1 MRAVKGVGQIRKT
14 SSTKRASDRDAYRC
28 ESARRAAALSCR
40 AYGQVPLPPL
50 VSERLALF
58 MQLQSQRSA
67 QLEERAQ
74 RDSKPIR
81 VSLPDGREL
90 DAQAWKT
97 SPLELAARLGRSLAD
112 GAVVARVNGV
122 LWDLGRPL
130 EQDGTLEIL
139 GFDSGE
145 GKGVFWHSSAHV
157 LGSVMECLYRGS
169 LCHGPSTDSGFF
181 YDMQLDPSSLP
192 SNDLPALQEL
202 CTQMIR
208 ERQPFERLEVTR
220 GELLELFK
228 HNKFKLQIIE
238 EKIATQTAT
247 VYRCGSLVDLCR
259 GPHLPHTGKIKAF
272 KLLKTSSAQWR
283 GDPSLPP
290 LHRVIGVSFPESR
303 LLRDWEQEREEA
315 RGRDHRRI
323 GRDQELYFFHEL
335 SPGSCFFLPKGA
347 HLYNTLTD
355 FIKVR
360 VSLQPVT
367 VYLQGWE
374 LLFLSS
380 VIQS

>member
-1 MRAVKGVGQIRKT
+1 MESIQGLSSWCIENKKHSAVVVRHWIR
-14 SSTKRASDRDAYRC
+14 SLKRAREWYSFFAMVEYW
-28 ESARRAAALSCR
+28 ESSE
-40 AYGQVPLPPL
+40 GMVPLPSL

-58 MQLQSQRSA
+58 MQLQSQRLA
-67 QLEERAQ
+67 RLEERAQ

-97 SPLELAARLGRSLAD
+97 SPLDLAARLGRSLAD

-130 EQDGTLEIL
+130 EQDGTLEIM
-139 GFDSGE
+139 GFDSSE
-145 GKGVFWHSSAHV
+145 GKRS
-157 LGSVMECLYRGS
+157 
-169 LCHGPSTDSGFF
+169 
-181 YDMQLDPSSLP
+181 
-192 SNDLPALQEL
+192 
-202 CTQMIR
+202 
-208 ERQPFERLEVTR
+208 
-220 GELLELFK
+220 
-228 HNKFKLQIIE
+228 
-238 EKIATQTAT
+238 
-247 VYRCGSLVDLCR
+247 
-259 GPHLPHTGKIKAF
+259 
-272 KLLKTSSAQWR
+272 SSAQWR
-283 GDPSLPP
+283 GDPSLQP

-303 LLRDWEQEREEA
+303 LLRDWEREREEA

-323 GRDQELYFFHEL
+323 GR
-335 SPGSCFFLPKGA
+335 GA

-374 LLFLSS
+374 SDS
-380 VIQS
+380 RSTAV